1 MLCLIKYTSNKHI
14 VMVRMLASSVV
25 YGGFKPLSGQ
35 TKSVKLVLDASLLS
49 TNING
54 ERTKTGW
61 LGIRILCTSEL
72 LFQ

>member
-1 MLCLIKYTSNKHI
+1 
-14 VMVRMLASSVV
+14 MVSMLASSVV

-61 LGIRILCTSEL
+61 LGIRILCPSGATCLPENCCFSEL
-72 LFQ
+72 AL

>member
-1 MLCLIKYTSNKHI
+1 
-14 VMVRMLASSVV
+14 MVRMLASSVV

-61 LGIRILCTSEL
+61 EVYLIKHNKIHRNIFILNI
-72 LFQ
+72 